1 VLRRAGGRARGALG
15 GARRLGLDQ
24 RQPEGDR
31 YGGKRRGGN
40 NTDNRAPVH
49 ESPA

>member
-1 VLRRAGGRARGALG
+1 MSLSDWFLG
-15 GARRLGLDQ
+15 ERPS
-24 RQPEGDR
+24 QPEGDR

-49 ESPA
+49 ENPA